1 MFGVVRKFRDGSILL
16 ALLLSLPGCV
26 GLGTLADVMAGDI
39 LNGGRDLSG
48 EISRIDSRRQEIEL
62 RSGWGGNERIRYD
75 GRTQVLYRQQRY
87 SVRDLERGDV
97 VRVLLTQNRDGRLIA
112 DRIQVQQSTRDR
124 RDTSRSARARVE
136 RISGSVRRIEARAG
150 WFELQPSRG
159 STLRVSL
166 PARADRSLSDRLQ
179 RLRKGQRVQIQGEP
193 IGNGRVVLVRFD

>member
-1 MFGVVRKFRDGSILL
+1 MFGVVRKAPSRSILL
-16 ALLLSLPGCV
+16 ALLLFTSGCV
-26 GLGTLADVMAGDI
+26 GMGTLADVMAGGI
-39 LNGGRDLSG
+39 LAGGRDLSG
-48 EISRIDSRRQEIEL
+48 EISRIDSSRQEIEL
-62 RSGWGGNERIRYD
+62 RSGWGRNERFRYD
-75 GRTQVLYRQQRY
+75 GRTQVLYGQQRY

-124 RDTSRSARARVE
+124 RSASRSDRARVE
-136 RISGSVRRIEARAG
+136 RISGSVRRVEARAG

-159 STLRVSL
+159 STVRVSL
-166 PARADRSLSDRLQ
+166 PARADRSLINRLQ